1 MADMQPQGEVRP
13 HQDGEITHETDRAQ
27 VREII
32 GFTLALIALA
42 GVIHFVLA
50 LVMQRFSKEESK
62 LRDQRPPLFALDVD
76 VPTPHLQGNP
86 AAELSRLKA
95 QSLDRL
101 NTYGWVN
108 REAGIAH
115 IPIGQAMDILARS
128 GLPKVAAPTNPSP
141 ETKIFG
147 SKGSSQSETGSK
159 AESGRKP

>member
-13 HQDGEITHETDRAQ
+13 HLDGEITHETDR
-27 VREII
+27 VRFREIL

-42 GVIHFVLA
+42 GVIHLVLA
-50 LVMQRFSKEESK
+50 SAMQRFSKEESK
-62 LRDQRPPLFALDVD
+62 LQDQRPPLFALTVD

-86 AAELSRLKA
+86 AADLARLKK

-108 REAGIAH
+108 PEAGIAH
-115 IPIGQAMDILARS
+115 IPIDRAMDILARS
-128 GLPKVAAPTNPSP
+128 GLPKVSAPPNPSP
-141 ETKIFG
+141 ETKTFG
-147 SKGSSQSETGSK
+147 SKSSSQSETGSK

>member
-1 MADMQPQGEVRP
+1 MADMQPQGEIRP
-13 HQDGEITHETDRAQ
+13 HADGEISHEANR
-27 VREII
+27 VRFGEIL
-32 GFTLALIALA
+32 GFTLALLALA
-42 GVIHFVLA
+42 GVIHLVLA

-62 LRDQRPPLFALDVD
+62 LRDQRPPLFALTVD

-86 AAELSRLKA
+86 AADLARLKT

-115 IPIGQAMDILARS
+115 IPIDQAMDILARS

-141 ETKIFG
+141 ETKTFG

>member
-1 MADMQPQGEVRP
+1 MADMQPQGEIRP
-13 HQDGEITHETDRAQ
+13 HPDGEISHEANR
-27 VREII
+27 VRFGEIL
-32 GFTLALIALA
+32 GFTLALLALA
-42 GVIHFVLA
+42 GVIHLVLA

-62 LRDQRPPLFALDVD
+62 LRDQRPPLFALTVD

-86 AAELSRLKA
+86 AADLARLKT

-115 IPIGQAMDILARS
+115 IPIDQAMDILARS

-141 ETKIFG
+141 ETKTFG
-147 SKGSSQSETGSK
+147 SKGSSQSETGSQ
-159 AESGRKP
+159 AEPGRKP